1 MNDRFR
7 FDAEDPFGTRPDE
20 KPPAGW
26 DERFWDGVR
35 ERIEQRRVDPGFQH
49 LPQPPRRGTAAGP
62 LGMMAL
68 FLVALVMATAAGT
81 AYYFSTPPAPVLTGT
96 TPDRAVATVVRVSG
110 AADPAV
116 AVEWARSGGHQ
127 SGYVVLE
134 SMTPEISYVLIDR
147 RLQDQGIR

>member
-7 FDAEDPFGTRPDE
+7 FDEQDPFGTRPDE

-26 DERFWDGVR
+26 DASFWDGVL

-49 LPQPPRRGTAAGP
+49 LPEPPRRGSATVVST
-62 LGMMAL
+62 
-68 FLVALVMATAAGT
+68 LVVLVLMMATAAGT
-81 AYYFSTPPAPVLTGT
+81 AYYISAPLPRAGNGAPAAGPS
-96 TPDRAVATVVRVSG
+96 ATVVRVSG

-116 AVEWARSGGHQ
+116 AVEWARTGGHQ

-147 RLQDQGIR
+147 RLKDEGLR

>member
-7 FDAEDPFGTRPDE
+7 FDAQDPFGSRPDE

-26 DERFWDGVR
+26 DARIWDEVL
-35 ERIEQRRVDPGFQH
+35 ERIEQRRADPGFRN
-49 LPQPPRRGTAAGP
+49 LPQPPRRGSAAG
-62 LGMMAL
+62 LSAL
-68 FLVALVMATAAGT
+68 VLLALVMATAAGT
-81 AYYFSTPPAPVLTGT
+81 AYYFSAPLPPGASSAGT
-96 TPDRAVATVVRVSG
+96 SGPKATVVRVSG

-147 RLQDQGIR
+147 RFENQGIR

>member
-7 FDAEDPFGTRPDE
+7 FDAEDPFGSRPDE

-26 DERFWDGVR
+26 DARFWDGVR
-35 ERIEQRRVDPGFQH
+35 ERIEQGSVDPRARR
-49 LPQPPRRGTAAGP
+49 LPEPPRRGSAAGIS
-62 LGMMAL
+62 AL
-68 FLVALVMATAAGT
+68 VVLAVVMATAAGT
-81 AYYFSTPPAPVLTGT
+81 ALYFSAPIPPTSPDTGLFQ
-96 TPDRAVATVVRVSG
+96 PQATVVRVSG

-116 AVEWARSGGHQ
+116 AVEWARSGGHD

-147 RLQDQGIR
+147 RLAAEGIR